1 MKRKLVCLLMVAC
14 CLGLG
19 LAGCSPGEKS
29 AGPAQSG
36 PVIRIGVMPDV
47 ESIPL
52 VIAEKNGYF
61 DREGVQVEL
70 VHFKSA
76 RDRDSALQSG
86 ELDGVITDMVAVV
99 FANEGGIDLK
109 AISRIDGN
117 VELLAGSSS
126 DIQTIAGL
134 KGKDVGISSNTIM
147 EYSLDRMLE
156 TAGMQPG
163 DIQKIAI
170 PQLPTRLEMLQ
181 GAQIDAAIMPQPLSD
196 VAKKNGARVLNSTDA
211 MKNKAG
217 VMAFTAKSLQASPEA
232 IKAVY
237 RAYNEAV
244 TYLQTAPT
252 ADYIDFVVEAQG
264 FPADV
269 KGSFA
274 LPSYQPATAPDEKIL
289 ADVVAWMKS
298 KELIKGS
305 YEYADLVDDQ
315 ILRK

>member
-1 MKRKLVCLLMVAC
+1 MKKKLVCLLTIIC
-14 CLGLG
+14 CLG

-147 EYSLDRMLE
+147 EYLWLELFMWFMNMLVKLSLATVALS
-156 TAGMQPG
+156 AGSMSAQSRRSVRL
-163 DIQKIAI
+163 QRCR
-170 PQLPTRLEMLQ
+170 QLCRLSAPANTS
-181 GAQIDAAIMPQPLSD
+181 G
-196 VAKKNGARVLNSTDA
+196 K
-211 MKNKAG
+211 
-217 VMAFTAKSLQASPEA
+217 
-232 IKAVY
+232 
-237 RAYNEAV
+237 
-244 TYLQTAPT
+244 YL
-252 ADYIDFVVEAQG
+252 
-264 FPADV
+264 
-269 KGSFA
+269 
-274 LPSYQPATAPDEKIL
+274 
-289 ADVVAWMKS
+289 AWRH
-298 KELIKGS
+298 G
-305 YEYADLVDDQ
+305 
-315 ILRK
+315 